1 MEEKRTEAA
10 IRAAVEAILFAAGGS
25 VETAR
30 LASAL
35 ELDSGEMRDCL
46 LYTSQICGTP
56 CALRG
61 SERQRVTKAERAAEK
76 DSFLHL
82 WPIRHDV
89 KETFS
94 AALISCFHRE

>member
-35 ELDSGEMRDCL
+35 ELDSGE
-46 LYTSQICGTP
+46 IG
-56 CALRG
+56 
-61 SERQRVTKAERAAEK
+61 RA
-76 DSFLHL
+76 H
-82 WPIRHDV
+82 V
-89 KETFS
+89 
-94 AALISCFHRE
+94 

>member
-35 ELDSGEMRDCL
+35 ELDSGEMRD
-46 LYTSQICGTP
+46 I
-56 CALRG
+56 LRRMELRYEEEL
-61 SERQRVTKAERAAEK
+61 S
-76 DSFLHL
+76 
-82 WPIRHDV
+82 
-89 KETFS
+89 
-94 AALISCFHRE
+94 LIHI

>member
-35 ELDSGEMRDCL
+35 ELDSGEMRD
-46 LYTSQICGTP
+46 I
-56 CALRG
+56 LRRMELRYEEEDRG
-61 SERQRVTKAERAAEK
+61 ILQLQQADSPVLFLVAQFHAPQNVSHLTGVQLQRRRKPGR
-76 DSFLHL
+76 LH
-82 WPIRHDV
+82 
-89 KETFS
+89 
-94 AALISCFHRE
+94 